1 MLATVVIIF
10 VAVAIYFNQRAI
22 KENNKTINDLRDQTA
37 QINQAKAVMQVSHG
51 LQLPSPWRIPVV
63 S

>member
-10 VAVAIYFNQRAI
+10 VAVVIYFNQRAI
-22 KENNKTINDLRDQTA
+22 KENKKTLNDLRDQTA

-51 LQLPSPWRIPVV
+51 LQLPSLWRIPVV